1 MTDLC
6 DPPPGDSGRERERD
20 APAIANMPSIWR
32 WLRALSSFCLRP
44 QRRRHRVI
52 RLHRMNGHMLRDI
65 GLIRMEYE
73 NPEYERLH
81 PLLLPYRRNDGED
94 D

>member
-44 QRRRHRVI
+44 PRRRHRTI
-52 RLHRMNGHMLRDI
+52 RLHRMNGHMLKDI
-65 GLIRMEYE
+65 GLTRLEDD
-73 NPEYERLH
+73 PELERLH
-81 PLLLPYRRNDGED
+81 PLLLPLRRNDED
-94 D
+94 DE